1 MIYVLAFFLPPVA
14 LLLNGQPFHAILS
27 AIVWVVCLVFSIL
40 LLSPG
45 LMLVSSAHAI
55 IAISMRRGERRHREV
70 VDAINRTGQPPP
82 GYRP

>member
-1 MIYVLAFFLPPVA
+1 MIYVLAFFLPPIA
-14 LLLNGQPFHAILS
+14 LLVNGQPFAAVLS
-27 AIVWVVCLVFSIL
+27 AIVWVVCLLFSIL

-45 LMLVSSAHAI
+45 IMLVSSAHAI
-55 IAISMRRGERRHREV
+55 IAIAMRRGERRHREV